1 MSIMHH
7 EKWLSLFIA
16 FVFVCVCEMS
26 ACVIYVHACAPAYLF
41 VFVGA
46 CHTCGGDN
54 IGLVFDFNIR
64 DGGL

>member
-1 MSIMHH
+1 
-7 EKWLSLFIA
+7 
-16 FVFVCVCEMS
+16 MS